1 MENELFLEL
10 IIDLIAL
17 LDSNESIDGL
27 AGKLIADTDD
37 SSFSNGVV
45 LDESSFDF
53 GSGEAMTA
61 DVNNVINTASNPVI
75 TLVITSSSITSKL

>member
-1 MENELFLEL
+1 LENELFLEL
-10 IIDLIAL
+10 VIDLIAI

-37 SSFSNGVV
+37 SGFSNGVV

-53 GSGEAMTA
+53 GGGETVTA

-75 TLVITSSSITSKL
+75 TLVITSSSVTSKL